1 MVQFPS
7 NAYGLCP
14 LGHNAV
20 ASGTVNDATSTNQI
34 SGTEEVP
41 LFWSN
46 RRQIHIC
53 HLHLKED
60 EDIDIDR
67 IRRERSNREDNFR
80 AQAGFVKSI
89 T

>member
-1 MVQFPS
+1 MVEFPS
-7 NAYGLCP
+7 NAYGICP

-20 ASGTVNDATSTNQI
+20 ASGTVDNATSTNQI

-46 RRQIHIC
+46 RRQVHVC
-53 HLHLKED
+53 KLHLKED

-67 IRRERSNREDNFR
+67 RIQERSREEDNFR
-80 AQAGFVKSI
+80 ARAGFVKTI

>member
-1 MVQFPS
+1 MVEFPS

-20 ASGTVNDATSTNQI
+20 ASGAVNNATSTTQI

-53 HLHLKED
+53 QMHLKED
-60 EDIDIDR
+60 EDDPIDL
-67 IRRERSNREDNFR
+67 RRQERSREEDNFR
-80 AQAGFVKSI
+80 ARAGFVKTI
-89 T
+89 N

>member
-20 ASGTVNDATSTNQI
+20 ASGVVNDATSTNQI

-41 LFWSN
+41 LFWSI

-67 IRRERSNREDNFR
+67 TRRERSIREDNFR